1 MSRFCVI
8 VLLVTSM
15 FFAGA
20 AQAGPKKI
28 YLINGL
34 LSKLLGYGLTNLSKK
49 IPSARHFKFAGGV
62 TRATIDGIIADASR
76 AYKADPTTRISLI
89 GISQGGRAVATIAAA
104 LHKKGVR
111 VHYMGVVEASSP
123 TTVYANVR
131 KVDNFICSGASC
143 SRNPVRL
150 AAGNSVTR
158 VKVYSL
164 DTGHVD
170 SGNHPTMHRR
180 VISQVN

>member
-1 MSRFCVI
+1 MKRFSVI
-8 VLLVTSM
+8 VLIVFSM
-15 FFAGA
+15 LLAGP
-20 AQAGPKKI
+20 AQAGPNKI

-76 AYKADPTTRISLI
+76 AYKKDPSTRISLI
-89 GISQGGRAVATIAAA
+89 GISQGGRAIATIAAA

-123 TTVYANVR
+123 TTIYPNVR
-131 KVDNFICSGASC
+131 KVDNFICTGASC

-158 VKVYSL
+158 VKVYNL

-180 VISQVN
+180 VISQVR

>member
-1 MSRFCVI
+1 MSRFFVI
-8 VLLVTSM
+8 LLLVSSV
-15 FFAGA
+15 FFTGA
-20 AQAGPKKI
+20 AQAGPNKI
-28 YLINGL
+28 YLVNGL
-34 LSKLLGYGLTNLSKK
+34 LSKLLGYGLTNLSEK

-76 AYKADPTTRISLI
+76 AYKADPSTRISLV
-89 GISQGGRAVATIAAA
+89 GISQGGKAIGTIAAA
-104 LHKKGVR
+104 LHKMNVK
-111 VHYMGVVEASSP
+111 VHYMGVIEASTP
-123 TTVYANVR
+123 TTIYPNVR

-150 AAGNSVTR
+150 AAGNSTTQ
-158 VKVYSL
+158 VKVYML

-180 VISQVN
+180 VISQVR